1 MYEQFY
7 GLGEL
12 PFDLTP
18 NPRYLLLTPGH
29 REALSNLEYGLSSA
43 KPVTVLVGEAGT
55 GKTLL
60 LRTAVESER
69 CRNVRCVHVNNPTLT
84 RSEFVEI
91 LARAFGLS
99 AQAAGSKATLLA
111 ELEQVLR
118 ERRARGEIT
127 ALLVDEAQ
135 SLGAELLEE
144 IRLLANIESAT
155 EKLLPLVLA
164 GQPELGARL
173 DAPQLRQL
181 KQRIALRCTLGP
193 FDERETF
200 AYIASRIRT
209 AGGRASRMFTREAV
223 TLIHECSGGI
233 PRIVNVMCDNA
244 LIHGFA
250 TGRRPV
256 DRALILDVAQ
266 DFALGRGSPVQ
277 HMPPAADQ
285 ARTLA
290 SAVAPVRDPAT
301 ESAERDAERGHLSF
315 FRSLRASVSAR
326 RG

>member
-181 KQRIALRCTLGP
+181 KQRIALRCT
-193 FDERETF
+193 R
-200 AYIASRIRT
+200 
-209 AGGRASRMFTREAV
+209 
-223 TLIHECSGGI
+223 
-233 PRIVNVMCDNA
+233 
-244 LIHGFA
+244 
-250 TGRRPV
+250 
-256 DRALILDVAQ
+256 
-266 DFALGRGSPVQ
+266 
-277 HMPPAADQ
+277 
-285 ARTLA
+285 
-290 SAVAPVRDPAT
+290 
-301 ESAERDAERGHLSF
+301 
-315 FRSLRASVSAR
+315 
-326 RG
+326 